1 MKNNYY
7 SLKNFKNIF
16 QKPNSKSEKVSQL
29 LYGEK
34 FKIISKNK
42 NWIKIKTL
50 YDGYLG
56 FIKNENFTQNYS
68 PTHKISILKA
78 PIFIKKDKKLI
89 RTKNF
94 LPFASKISI
103 LSINKKYSKFEKK
116 RWVRNN
122 DIKKI
127 DHKNEK
133 HIQIFKSFTNT
144 KYKWG
149 GKSFA
154 GIDCSGLIQIFFYYN
169 NIYCPRD
176 TKKQLPYF
184 QKKNKVDYKFK
195 KNIIFWK
202 GHVAFCCNRKNLIH
216 AYGPKK
222 KVVVMNIKKTVMK
235 IFKDTKLKPIY
246 I

>member
-1 MKNNYY
+1 MINNYPMINIY
-7 SLKNFKNIF
+7 EKGSFK
-16 QKPNSKSEKVSQL
+16 SKISSQL

-50 YDGYLG
+50 YDGYFG
-56 FIKNENFTQNYS
+56 FIKNENFIQNYL
-68 PTHKISILKA
+68 PTHKISILKT
-78 PIFIKKDKKLI
+78 PIYVKKNKRFIK
-89 RTKNF
+89 TKNF
-94 LPFASKISI
+94 LPFASKVSI
-103 LSINKKYSKFEKK
+103 LTINKKFSKFKK
-116 RWVRNN
+116 NGWLKNT

-133 HIQIFKSFTNT
+133 YIQIFKSFINT

-149 GKSFA
+149 GKSFS

-176 TKKQLPYF
+176 TKEQLPYF
-184 QKKNKVDYKFK
+184 KKKNKISRKFK

-202 GHVAFCCNRKNLIH
+202 GHIAFCFNKKNLIH

-222 KVVVMNIKKTVMK
+222 KVVVMNIKKTISK
-235 IFKDTKLKPIY
+235 ILRDTKLKPIY